1 MLDIFIL
8 LSCLLQAS
16 PFVPPLE
23 VIPRIPQSIKIQM
36 TTTNKNDNPSTSSVS
51 TKPKPKHDRTI
62 DRRKSPA
69 LWRYD
74 LDYSLSPTST
84 ADSDTTNKHVSLEN
98 NQQFDYI
105 SKGPPELMSP
115 AGGWLQLKAAV
126 ANGADAVY
134 LGLTSYSARARA
146 QNFDPDPSLLYKHNF
161 SNDLGDKLEAAAKGQ
176 GQKKKRQKANDN
188 GEYVPVE
195 GKPASLA
202 HAVQY
207 AHKHHVRVYV
217 AFNTLVFDEE
227 LHEVQS
233 LIEKIW
239 HCGVD
244 AVIVQDVGV
253 CKIVKT
259 VVGKLSNQMKQSGLG
274 IGKALNGMPLEI
286 HASTQQSVTCADGVS
301 FAAEQSNATRV
312 VLGRELSLSEITQIS
327 TNTDTEIEA
336 FVHGALCVSYS
347 GQCFSS
353 EAWGGR
359 SANRGQCAQAC
370 RLPYGLIANGELK
383 HLSFDGIEGIMGG
396 GSTGTSSGGNEE
408 IQYLLSPQ
416 DLCGIEQ
423 VEGLIKAGVSCLK
436 IEGRLKDASY
446 VAATTR
452 AYRQAIDT
460 TWNRLLEE
468 QTTANTIPQR
478 IISSPDEH
486 VSRSDLTQ
494 VFARGQDA
502 EHDGLT
508 TGFFEGPQHQR
519 LVRGRSPRHR
529 GRHVGRVIS
538 SNRGSLVIELDDKFI
553 QDESHLKRGDGIVV
567 DRSVSHFVP

>member
-1 MLDIFIL
+1 MQTSSFI
-8 LSCLLQAS
+8 
-16 PFVPPLE
+16 PPVE
-23 VIPRIPQSIKIQM
+23 VVTRIPQSTKIQM
-36 TTTNKNDNPSTSSVS
+36 TNTKNDNPSTSVS
-51 TKPKPKHDRTI
+51 TKTKPKPKHDRTI

-74 LDYSLSPTST
+74 LDYSISPTST
-84 ADSDTTNKHVSLEN
+84 ADTDDSDTNKLTSLEN
-98 NQQFDYI
+98 EQQFDYI

-146 QNFDPDPSLLYKHNF
+146 QNFDPDPSLLYKHK
-161 SNDLGDKLEAAAKGQ
+161 D
-176 GQKKKRQKANDN
+176 
-188 GEYVPVE
+188 GEYVPIE
-195 GKPASLA
+195 DKPASLA

-217 AFNTLVFDEE
+217 AFNTLVFDNE

-239 HCGVD
+239 DCGVD

-259 VVGKLSNQMKQSGLG
+259 VVDKLSNQMKQSGLG

-286 HASTQQSVTCADGVS
+286 HASTQQSVTDADGVS

-396 GSTGTSSGGNEE
+396 GSKGADNSGNEE

-460 TWNRLLEE
+460 TWNKLLEE
-468 QTTANTIPQR
+468 QTAANTIPQR

-508 TGFFEGPQHQR
+508 PGFFEGPQHQR

-567 DRSVSHFVP
+567 DRSVSLCLCHLCTVKGVYTH

>member
-1 MLDIFIL
+1 
-8 LSCLLQAS
+8 
-16 PFVPPLE
+16 
-23 VIPRIPQSIKIQM
+23 M
-36 TTTNKNDNPSTSSVS
+36 TNTKNDNPSTSVS
-51 TKPKPKHDRTI
+51 TTTKPKPKHDRTI

-74 LDYSLSPTST
+74 LDYSISPTTTSDT
-84 ADSDTTNKHVSLEN
+84 DDSDNTNKHIIISLEN
-98 NQQFDYI
+98 KQQFDYI

-146 QNFDPDPSLLYKHNF
+146 QNFDPDPSLLYKHK
-161 SNDLGDKLEAAAKGQ
+161 D
-176 GQKKKRQKANDN
+176 
-188 GEYVPVE
+188 GEYVPIE

-217 AFNTLVFDEE
+217 AFNTLVFDNE

-239 HCGVD
+239 DCGVD

-259 VVGKLSNQMKQSGLG
+259 VVDKLSNQMKQSGLG
-274 IGKALNGMPLEI
+274 IGKAMNGMPLEI
-286 HASTQQSVTCADGVS
+286 HASTQQSVTCVDGVS

-396 GSTGTSSGGNEE
+396 GSKGSDNTGNEE

-423 VEGLIKAGVSCLK
+423 VEGLIKARVSCLK

-460 TWNRLLEE
+460 TWNKLLEE

-508 TGFFEGPQHQR
+508 PGFFEGPQHQR

-553 QDESHLKRGDGIVV
+553 QEKSHLKRGDGIVV
-567 DRSVSHFVP
+567 DRSVS